1 MSISVYRSICFKL
14 LLCTYSFHVQVTL
27 ASDAG
32 IPSADSFEQQELFLS
47 VVVNQASSS
56 VYGHFMQTPQGL
68 LISRETLQELQ
79 LKVDAADTPNQVGF
93 IPLSQ
98 IQGLSYNFNAAEQ
111 HIDLSVPA
119 EVLQGYTSTGYVQIP
134 PAKVNRDQIKPGVL
148 FNYDLYSQATEDTW
162 SLSAW
167 NELRFF
173 GMGAGNFFSISANH
187 AFTKTQT
194 SDEYTS
200 QILDTYWQKDFAD
213 RAITLT
219 LGDSQS
225 RALDWTRSTRI
236 SGIKIARNFNLQPYQ
251 VTSPLESFKGSV
263 LVPSTVDLLINGIQQ
278 STSEVLPGQFDI
290 QASPSITGAGN
301 AQLLIT
307 DLNGQQRVVNFSL
320 FGTTQLL
327 QKGLSD
333 WELNLGVN
341 KLDYAVKSFSY
352 GDDPIANATFR
363 HGLSNNTTLESHLEY
378 SSDVALTGLGIVHR
392 LPETWGVL
400 NGAYSYS
407 ELDQKSGQSYVL
419 GLCTR
424 QIS

>member
-1 MSISVYRSICFKL
+1 MSTSVYRSICFKL
-14 LLCTYSFHVQVTL
+14 LLSTYALHTQLAL
-27 ASDAG
+27 ASDADM
-32 IPSADSFEQQELFLS
+32 PSSDAIEQQELFLS

-56 VYGHFMQTPQGL
+56 VYGHFIQTPQDL
-68 LISRETLQELQ
+68 LISRETLKELQ
-79 LKVDAADTPNQVGF
+79 LKVDTADAPHQVGF

-98 IQGLSYNFNAAEQ
+98 IKGLSYNFNAAEQ
-111 HIDLSVPA
+111 HIDLSVPVDA
-119 EVLQGYTSTGYVQIP
+119 LQGHTSSGYVQIP
-134 PAKVNRDQIKPGVL
+134 PAKVNPDQVKPGVL
-148 FNYDLYSQATEDTW
+148 FNYDVYSQATEDAW

-173 GMGAGNFFSISANH
+173 GMGKGNIFSISANH
-187 AFTKTQT
+187 AFTKTQST
-194 SDEYTS
+194 DEFSS
-200 QILDTYWQKDFAD
+200 QILDTYWQKDFTD
-213 RAITLT
+213 QAITLT
-219 LGDSQS
+219 VGDSQS

-352 GDDPIANATFR
+352 GDDPVANATLR
-363 HGLSNNTTLESHLEY
+363 H
-378 SSDVALTGLGIVHR
+378 
-392 LPETWGVL
+392 
-400 NGAYSYS
+400 
-407 ELDQKSGQSYVL
+407 
-419 GLCTR
+419 
-424 QIS
+424 